1 MYSIL
6 NLEQL
11 ITLNGVPNAHGKF
24 YVFKLGRTELADIW
38 YDPNG
43 ETILPNP
50 LDLDNL
56 GMGVIYVSNLYD
68 YTVVCCDPYNNELFS
83 RDIYVNSTG
92 EGGNSRLYE
101 GLDPICVNNEK
112 LIISAKKATLSVQD
126 PLYFVEDSP
135 TAVCIGL
142 QESAYSGLPYIENSA
157 IELDPSGN
165 ISAISGYP
173 FHSDSADNA
182 TSAESAGIVTDG
194 WETGSDGRITAYNGT
209 AFSAG
214 KVYSGISPVYVDNE
228 NDQIGVSSKDFLANS
243 PLYFTEYSDRVELS
257 ISGLPPTPGLMY
269 ESGFNYE
276 SGKITGYNGSGISA
290 GKVYSGLA
298 PITVDNEADTIS
310 LASAILGVQS
320 PLFFVEDSETATIIG
335 LDSAQIQIDIP
346 ESANWN
352 EAYST
357 VNNNSGNW
365 QSAADE
371 LAVLNTAKWEGAADT
386 LSSHS
391 ADWNNKLDS
400 NIYAED
406 SGTFLTALP
415 SDVVYT
421 ADIQDM
427 ATTGDINDLVTS
439 IAETYQTKTDMTGYL
454 TTGDS
459 SNFYTTAN
467 ESGFITG
474 VDLTDYATKDFV
486 NDNVASSISG
496 KLDIATYSSESG
508 NFLTAHQDLPESADW
523 NSAASAV
530 SAGYANWNASY
541 TTLTANSGNWDSTY
555 DTVSNNSAS
564 WTGGATPTYAGVDGL
579 ISAIDTSGLYAV
591 SAGTAASTNRLLKNG
606 TMGYNITQV
615 DGSNNFLYMPT
626 KSPWTTATV
635 ATGIFSPLQY
645 ATGACLAMDAG
656 SFKAYYKGNEWF
668 VTNTAIG
675 QVLRGEVHNS
685 RGVHISGATTAG
697 YGFNLGTNAVSGVN
711 IFGSWKYSVAEDAA
725 LRAVSSCDMHESAFG
740 YDASNNITA
749 YNGSAFKAGGDVPTG
764 VMIESALEYN
774 AVNEISG
781 YNGSAFAT
789 EAHQKQWI
797 IHDDTLLHEANS
809 AQYALGVNV
818 SAVAQLMGVDET
830 VLWSGTAAPSNFPLT
845 MSEPFS
851 AFEKIEFVWD
861 TRYNG
866 DYGTPTKGTIVYT
879 DNHGSTV
886 PTKYTLVEAYANASQ
901 TWWDWWYL
909 ENDNNGTTLSNLK
922 AIYYPM
928 TGGNSAAQTNCR
940 LYKVVGIGRKN

>member
-1 MYSIL
+1 MVSL
-6 NLEQL
+6 QNFLQL
-11 ITLNGVPNAHGKF
+11 DDYNGVPLAAGKI
-24 YVFKLGRTELADIW
+24 YVYHQGRTELAEIYSDI
-38 YDPNG
+38 NG
-43 ETILPNP
+43 ETPIANP
-50 LDLDNL
+50 AVLDDL
-56 GMGVIYVSNLYD
+56 GMQEIYVSNVYN
-68 YTVVCCDPYNNELFS
+68 YTVVVTDPYNNELFT
-83 RDIYVNSTG
+83 RDIYPNGVDG
-92 EGGNSRLYE
+92 DGNNRLYE
-101 GLDPICVNNEK
+101 GIDPIVVNNDK
-112 LIISAKKATLSVQD
+112 MAISAKKATLSVQD

-257 ISGLPPTPGLMY
+257 ISGLPDTPGLMY

-290 GKVYSGLA
+290 GKVYTGIS
-298 PITVDNEADTIS
+298 PVTVDNDNDTIS
-310 LASAILGVQS
+310 VASAILGVQA
-320 PLFFVEDSETATIIG
+320 PLYFVEDSESATILG
-335 LDSAQIQIDIP
+335 VDTSSWTIDIP
-346 ESANWN
+346 QSADWQNATDIISSNSGNWD

-357 VNNNSGNW
+357 VANNSGDW

-371 LAVLNTAKWEGAADT
+371 LAVLNTAKWDST
-386 LSSHS
+386 CDYVSSHS
-391 ADWNNKLDS
+391 ADWNNKLDAD
-400 NIYAED
+400 IYAAD

-508 NFLTAHQDLPESADW
+508 NFLTAVPADYATTAWVTGQGYLTAETDWTNTITAASANAYNEATAQIPTDYATTAQLADKLDSSIYANDSGTFLTAHQSLPESADW
-523 NSAASAV
+523 NSAASTV
-530 SAGYANWNASY
+530 SAGYANWDASY
-541 TTLTANSGNWDSTY
+541 ATLTSNSANWDNSYITLTANSAGWDRISELSGYSANGWSAKMTGTGPLILASTQNLTANGIPTTKGY
-555 DTVSNNSAS
+555 LTVSSSPVSWCTITNGAIYMYNTSRSNSAQYIRPDTIVKWNNYDS
-564 WTGGATPTYAGVDGL
+564 GKLNVSVY
-579 ISAIDTSGLYAV
+579 SAASGTFLTAV
-591 SAGTAASTNRLLKNG
+591 PAGTMNE
-606 TMGYNITQV
+606 
-615 DGSNNFLYMPT
+615 SN
-626 KSPWTTATV
+626 
-635 ATGIFSPLQY
+635 
-645 ATGACLAMDAG
+645 
-656 SFKAYYKGNEWF
+656 
-668 VTNTAIG
+668 
-675 QVLRGEVHNS
+675 
-685 RGVHISGATTAG
+685 
-697 YGFNLGTNAVSGVN
+697 
-711 IFGSWKYSVAEDAA
+711 
-725 LRAVSSCDMHESAFG
+725 FG

-749 YNGSAFKAGGDVPTG
+749 YNGSAFKAGDEFPQ
-764 VMIESALEYN
+764 S
-774 AVNEISG
+774 
-781 YNGSAFAT
+781 AT
-789 EAHQKQWI
+789 EA
-797 IHDDTLLHEANS
+797 
-809 AQYALGVNV
+809 
-818 SAVAQLMGVDET
+818 
-830 VLWSGTAAPSNFPLT
+830 
-845 MSEPFS
+845 
-851 AFEKIEFVWD
+851 IEV
-861 TRYNG
+861 
-866 DYGTPTKGTIVYT
+866 V
-879 DNHGSTV
+879 
-886 PTKYTLVEAYANASQ
+886 
-901 TWWDWWYL
+901 
-909 ENDNNGTTLSNLK
+909 
-922 AIYYPM
+922 
-928 TGGNSAAQTNCR
+928 TGGSANWNSTTATVATNSGAWGGQ
-940 LYKVVGIGRKN
+940 GIELSAGFGIDIQLVDNKLVISLATATGDI